1 MCESLIHRTYD
12 IFDTRN
18 GFPGSGRGSGQTKVF
33 KMHTGSPLLS
43 LSPPPPPAPP
53 PPPPHTVTCSLFH
66 LPAMSVGLERASFH
80 STQHQ
85 VTKRRESLRTSWVQ

>member
-43 LSPPPPPAPP
+43 LSLLPH
-53 PPPPHTVTCSLFH
+53 PHTVTCSLFH
-66 LPAMSVGLERASFH
+66 LPAMSVSLERASFH